1 MLAMRNKRLTSIFK
15 GAQPM
20 DPISSN
26 AVKPGSFLQPVKTP
40 EAAPNKDAQA
50 VAKVASVP
58 LPKSD
63 VKASSQDLKE
73 AAETAMKDIQHFI
86 SSQASSVRI
95 SKDHTSGHMVVQL
108 VDPGTGEVI
117 RTLPSEELLRL
128 ARSFEM
134 LGNKMVHQVA

>member
-1 MLAMRNKRLTSIFK
+1 
-15 GAQPM
+15 M

-26 AVKPGSFLQPVKTP
+26 AVNLGSFSPNLKTP
-40 EAAPNKDAQA
+40 EAATNKDAEA

-95 SKDHTSGHMVVQL
+95 SKDQTSGHMVVQL

>member
-1 MLAMRNKRLTSIFK
+1 
-15 GAQPM
+15 M
-20 DPISSN
+20 DAISSN
-26 AVKPGSFLQPVKTP
+26 AVNLGSMLSNIRPPVEASNISDAKT
-40 EAAPNKDAQA
+40 
-50 VAKVASVP
+50 VSKVASVP
-58 LPKSD
+58 LPKTN
-63 VKASSQDLKE
+63 VKESSQELRD

-95 SKDHTSGHMVVQL
+95 SKDNTSGHMVVQL

>member
-1 MLAMRNKRLTSIFK
+1 
-15 GAQPM
+15 M
-20 DPISSN
+20 DPISAN
-26 AVKPGSFLQPVKTP
+26 AVKPESFVPNVKASEP
-40 EAAPNKDAQA
+40 ASNKDAEV

-63 VKASSQDLKE
+63 VKASSQELKE

-95 SKDHTSGHMVVQL
+95 TKDETSGHMVVKL
-108 VDPGTGEVI
+108 VDPNTGEVI

-134 LGNKMVHQVA
+134 LGNKMVHQTA

>member
-1 MLAMRNKRLTSIFK
+1 
-15 GAQPM
+15 M
-20 DPISSN
+20 DAISNN
-26 AVKPGSFLQPVKTP
+26 AVKLGSMLSSVKPPVDALQTS
-40 EAAPNKDAQA
+40 DAKA
-50 VAKVASVP
+50 VSKVASVP
-58 LPKSD
+58 LPKTN
-63 VKASSQDLKE
+63 VKESSQELRE

-95 SKDHTSGHMVVQL
+95 SKDNTSGHMVVQL

>member
-1 MLAMRNKRLTSIFK
+1 
-15 GAQPM
+15 M
-20 DPISSN
+20 DAISSN
-26 AVKPGSFLQPVKTP
+26 AVNLGSMLSNVRPPV
-40 EAAPNKDAQA
+40 EASNTSDATA
-50 VAKVASVP
+50 VSKVASVP
-58 LPKSD
+58 LPKTN
-63 VKASSQDLKE
+63 VKESSQELRE

-95 SKDHTSGHMVVQL
+95 SKDNTSGHMVVQL

>member
-1 MLAMRNKRLTSIFK
+1 ME
-15 GAQPM
+15 
-20 DPISSN
+20 PISSN
-26 AVKPGSFLQPVKTP
+26 AAKLGSILSNVKANET
-40 EAAPNKDAQA
+40 APNKDAEA
-50 VAKVASVP
+50 VAKVANVP

-63 VKASSQDLKE
+63 VNVSSRDLKE

-95 SKDHTSGHMVVQL
+95 SKDETSGHMVVQL
-108 VDPGTGEVI
+108 VDPNSGEVI

>member
-1 MLAMRNKRLTSIFK
+1 MDAISINPVNTGPLVSNLNASVKSAQTSDAK
-15 GAQPM
+15 
-20 DPISSN
+20 
-26 AVKPGSFLQPVKTP
+26 AVS
-40 EAAPNKDAQA
+40 
-50 VAKVASVP
+50 KVANVP
-58 LPKSD
+58 LPKTN
-63 VKASSQDLKE
+63 VKESSQEVRD

-95 SKDHTSGHMVVQL
+95 SKDETSGHMIVQL
-108 VDPGTGEVI
+108 VDPNSGEVI

>member
-1 MLAMRNKRLTSIFK
+1 ME
-15 GAQPM
+15 
-20 DPISSN
+20 PISST
-26 AVKPGSFLQPVKTP
+26 AVKLGSILSNVKTN
-40 EAAPNKDAQA
+40 ESAPNKDAQA
-50 VAKVASVP
+50 VAKVANVP

-63 VKASSQDLKE
+63 VKVSSQDLKE

-95 SKDHTSGHMVVQL
+95 SKDETSGHMIVQL
-108 VDPGTGEVI
+108 VDPDTGEVI

>member
-1 MLAMRNKRLTSIFK
+1 
-15 GAQPM
+15 M
-20 DPISSN
+20 DAISSN
-26 AVKPGSFLQPVKTP
+26 AVNLGSLLSNVKAPVDT
-40 EAAPNKDAQA
+40 AQLSDAKA
-50 VAKVASVP
+50 VSKVASVP
-58 LPKSD
+58 LPKTN
-63 VKASSQDLKE
+63 VKESSQEVRD

-95 SKDHTSGHMVVQL
+95 SKDETSGHMIVQL
-108 VDPGTGEVI
+108 VDPNSGEVI

>member
-1 MLAMRNKRLTSIFK
+1 
-15 GAQPM
+15 M

-26 AVKPGSFLQPVKTP
+26 VIKPGSFLQTVKTP
-40 EAAPNKDAQA
+40 ETAPNKDAEA

-58 LPKSD
+58 LPKTN
-63 VKASSQDLKE
+63 VKESSQEVRD

-86 SSQASSVRI
+86 SSQARSVRI
-95 SKDHTSGHMVVQL
+95 SKDETSGHMIVQL
-108 VDPGTGEVI
+108 VDPNSGEVI

>member
-1 MLAMRNKRLTSIFK
+1 
-15 GAQPM
+15 M
-20 DPISSN
+20 DPISPN
-26 AVKPGSFLQPVKTP
+26 AVKPGFFVPNVKTSEP
-40 EAAPNKDAQA
+40 ASNKDAEV

-63 VKASSQDLKE
+63 VKASSQELKE
-73 AAETAMKDIQHFI
+73 ASETAMKDIQHFI

-95 SKDHTSGHMVVQL
+95 TKDETSGHMVVKL
-108 VDPGTGEVI
+108 VDPNTGEVI

>member
-1 MLAMRNKRLTSIFK
+1 MDSI
-15 GAQPM
+15 
-20 DPISSN
+20 SNN
-26 AVKPGSFLQPVKTP
+26 AVNVGAMLSNVKPLV
-40 EAAPNKDAQA
+40 EATQTSDATA
-50 VAKVASVP
+50 VSKVASVP
-58 LPKSD
+58 LPKTN
-63 VKASSQDLKE
+63 VKESSQDLRD

>member
-1 MLAMRNKRLTSIFK
+1 
-15 GAQPM
+15 M

-26 AVKPGSFLQPVKTP
+26 VVKPGAFLPTAKATGIST
-40 EAAPNKDAQA
+40 NKDAEA
-50 VAKVASVP
+50 VSKVASVP

-63 VKASSQDLKE
+63 VKASSQDLKD
-73 AAETAMKDIQHFI
+73 AADTAMKDIQHFI
-86 SSQASSVRI
+86 SSQERSVRI
-95 SKDHTSGHMVVQL
+95 TKDETSGHMIVKL
-108 VDPGTGEVI
+108 VDPNTGEVI